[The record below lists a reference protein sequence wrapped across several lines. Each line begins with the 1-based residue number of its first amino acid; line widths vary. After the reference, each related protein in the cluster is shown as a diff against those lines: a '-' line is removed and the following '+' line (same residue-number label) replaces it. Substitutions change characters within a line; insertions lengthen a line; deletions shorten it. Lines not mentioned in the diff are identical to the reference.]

1 MKILFPCILF
11 LFGFIDSA
19 LPKTLIVPTDY
30 AAIQT
35 AIDAAGKGDTVYVL
49 NGIYN
54 IASQIE
60 CKSHIWI
67 IGQDNQNT
75 IIKGSGFVCGD
86 AEEVYI
92 ENFKITNCGSAVSY
106 YYNAGAFS
114 ANVSIVIKNNI
125 MENINDACIYLN
137 WNSYSNKA
145 VIDSNT
151 FRNCGTAIST
161 VRADNSVIIS
171 NNLIYGC
178 NLGLDLNTYSYP
190 LVINNVIAYS
200 KTNGI
205 SVSAGKAKIIS
216 NTVVHSGSSGIYVTH
231 NAMPVEN
238 NIICFNHIGIS
249 DYYSG
254 TIGDYNDVYGNGL
267 DYGIPKGEHD
277 ISEDPLFVDTL
288 SFHLSTASPC
298 IDAGDPF
305 SDYYMEPDYN
315 GGRINLGA
323 YGNTAGAAVSNPTIS
338 VVSDIYFDTLN
349 IGESDT
355 AETWIKNEG
364 ITRLNIESIHTTSPG
379 QFSVIGNTTAY
390 ILPGDSLKVD
400 VVFSPDVTGDVYSE
414 LIISTNNKDNQNTSI
429 KLYGVVNYIS
439 VPVILKISDVP
450 NDQGGWVK
458 VYFAKSMYDTDSLVL
473 EKTAS
478 PEFYSVEID
487 ADTGWTAAASTA
499 AYGKTV
505 YSVLVHTTKDSTGK
519 SNGLINF
526 RVIAAMNE
534 GNYVSKILSGY
545 SVDNL
550 FPSVPSELTAKIA
563 EGSIRLNWKAN
574 TENDFNYYTIYR
586 SKNNGDYKELAKTID
601 LSYLDTQVEWGV
613 NYSYVVSATDFSGN
627 ESDYSA
633 KADVV
638 LTGIYDEVGVPVK
651 NYLSQNYPNP
661 FNPTTTIQ
669 YSIPKES
676 FVTIKIYDVLGKEI
690 TTIVNERKAAGN
702 YSVDFNANNL
712 TSGIYFYRMQAGS
725 FVSTKK
731 FDLLK

>member
-1 MKILFPCILF
+1 M
-11 LFGFIDSA
+11 
-19 LPKTLIVPTDY
+19 
-30 AAIQT
+30 
-35 AIDAAGKGDTVYVL
+35 
-49 NGIYN
+49 
-54 IASQIE
+54 
-60 CKSHIWI
+60 
-67 IGQDNQNT
+67 
-75 IIKGSGFVCGD
+75 
-86 AEEVYI
+86 
-92 ENFKITNCGSAVSY
+92 
-106 YYNAGAFS
+106 
-114 ANVSIVIKNNI
+114 
-125 MENINDACIYLN
+125 
-137 WNSYSNKA
+137 
-145 VIDSNT
+145 
-151 FRNCGTAIST
+151 
-161 VRADNSVIIS
+161 
-171 NNLIYGC
+171 
-178 NLGLDLNTYSYP
+178 
-190 LVINNVIAYS
+190 INNVIAYS

-238 NIICFNHIGIS
+238 NIICFNNVGIS

-254 TIGDYNDVYGNGL
+254 TIGDYNDVYGNGI

-277 ISEDPLFVDTL
+277 ISEDPLFIDTL

-323 YGNTAGAAVSNPTIS
+323 YGNTAGAAVSNPAIS

-355 AETWIKNEG
+355 AETWIKNVG
-364 ITRLNIESIHTTSPG
+364 ITRLNIESIQTASPG
-379 QFSVIGNTTAY
+379 QFSSIGNTADY
-390 ILPGDSLKVD
+390 ILPGDSLKID

-414 LIISTNNKDNQNTSI
+414 LITSTNNKDNQNTSI
-429 KLYGVVNYIS
+429 KLHGVVNYIS

-450 NDQGGWVK
+450 NDQGGKWVK

-487 ADTGWTAAASTA
+487 ADSGWTAAASTA
-499 AYGKTV
+499 AYGKAV
-505 YSVLVHTTKDSTGK
+505 YSVLVPTTKDSTGK

-550 FPSVPSELTAKIA
+550 FPSVPSGLTANIE

-574 TENDFNYYTIYR
+574 SENDFNYYTIYR
-586 SKNNGDYKELAKTID
+586 SKDNGDYKELAKTID
-601 LSYLDTQVEWGV
+601 SSYLDTQVEWGA
-613 NYSYVVSATDFSGN
+613 NYSYEVSAIDFAGN

-633 KADVV
+633 KAVVV
-638 LTGIYDEVGVPVK
+638 LTGTMINQESPLRITYHRIIQIHSIHLQRLNTD
-651 NYLSQNYPNP
+651 YQN
-661 FNPTTTIQ
+661 
-669 YSIPKES
+669 
-676 FVTIKIYDVLGKEI
+676 
-690 TTIVNERKAAGN
+690 KAK
-702 YSVDFNANNL
+702 SE
-712 TSGIYFYRMQAGS
+712 
-725 FVSTKK
+725 
-731 FDLLK
+731 